1 MAKDKKDKDK
11 NEILLPPGAM
21 KGAIRDNLEIACF
34 LIILI
39 MFFKTFV
46 AQNFT
51 IPSASMRNTMMIG
64 DHLLVNK
71 FIFAVPQ
78 WEWEARLFP
87 MRALERGDIIVF
99 RYPMDRNQDY
109 VKRCVAMSGDTVEF
123 RNKRLYI
130 NGKMITGHW
139 EHHVLGDI
147 SMDRAATPEPGP
159 WPPERYAGF
168 TEAPGSGGYSIW
180 PYVDS
185 EVQRTNQQG
194 MIPVMGGF
202 RDYLGPVTVPPG
214 HVLAIGDNRD
224 NSSDSRYWGFLPA
237 DHLRGRPFMVWWSY
251 REKGTDY
258 ENAIVPNGPVELLQ
272 NYWDGARNFFRWTRW
287 ERTGHIPR

>member
-11 NEILLPPGAM
+11 TEAFLPPGAQ

-71 FIFAVPQ
+71 FIFAIPQ
-78 WEWEARLFP
+78 WNWESALFP
-87 MRALERGDIIVF
+87 MREVERGDIIVF

-109 VKRCVAMSGDTVEF
+109 VKRCVAMSGDAVEF
-123 RNKRLYI
+123 RNKRLYV
-130 NGKMITGHW
+130 NGEMITGPW

-147 SMDRAATPEPGP
+147 STDRSAEPEPGP
-159 WPPERYAGF
+159 WPPVRYAGYV
-168 TEAPGSGGYSIW
+168 EAPGSGGFSIW
-180 PYVDS
+180 PYVDP

-202 RDYLGPVTVPPG
+202 RDFLGPVKVPSG
-214 HVLAIGDNRD
+214 HVMAIGDNRD
-224 NSSDSRYWGFLPA
+224 NSSDSRYWGFLPI
-237 DHLRGRPFMVWWSY
+237 DHMRGRPFMVWWSY

-258 ENAIVPNGPVELLQ
+258 ENANVPDGPVELLQ

-287 ERTGHIPR
+287 ERTGHMPR